1 MKILTNYVKQTRPY
15 ADSYGHC
22 VIEIED
28 GDKVDE
34 IIEKYVKTPRKWY
47 EQSYSHP
54 ICMKEFRDFFGK
66 KHEGNLLVFTTKRIY
81 LD

>member
-1 MKILTNYVKQTRPY
+1 MKILTNYVKQSRAY

-28 GDKVDE
+28 GDSVYE
-34 IIEKYVKTPRKWY
+34 IIEKYVNTPRQWY

-54 ICMKEFRDFFGK
+54 VYMKEFTDSFGK
-66 KHEGNLLVFTTKRIY
+66 KHEGNLLVFATKRSY

>member
-28 GDKVDE
+28 GDNVEE
-34 IIEKYVKTPRKWY
+34 IIEKYVKTPRQWY

-54 ICMKEFRDFFGK
+54 ICMKEFTDSCGK
-66 KHEGNLLVFTTKRIY
+66 KYEGNLLVFATKRIY